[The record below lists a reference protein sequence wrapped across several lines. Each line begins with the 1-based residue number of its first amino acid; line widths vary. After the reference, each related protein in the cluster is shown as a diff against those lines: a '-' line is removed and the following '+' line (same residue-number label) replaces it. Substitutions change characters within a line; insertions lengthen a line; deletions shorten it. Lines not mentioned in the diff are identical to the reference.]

1 MHTVGPAYAARHAR
15 ASEVL
20 VSAARTSVVLDLSAP
35 CARVAND
42 LAVNIEPAFANATA
56 ATWLGRM
63 INEHR
68 SGEVFEHT
76 ADLLARAG
84 LPAEV
89 VAECRS
95 FAAEERRHGVLCGAV
110 VMRAGG
116 EAKAR
121 VEAEEPYPVHADTT
135 PQVAV
140 VRNLIAISC
149 MAETVAVALIG
160 EERELMPEGPLREL
174 LTGIWADEVGHARF
188 GWRTVAAML
197 PTLDQKSREAV
208 AAYLPVA
215 FEHLER
221 HELAHL
227 PLDARAR
234 AGGEPYGLCSGK
246 EARELFYATVEQAV
260 VAGLEAL
267 GLPARRAWED
277 RRAYA
282 FVPPVQAAPTPL
294 EARSDA

>member
-1 MHTVGPAYAARHAR
+1 
-15 ASEVL
+15 
-20 VSAARTSVVLDLSAP
+20 VSAYETATVAAVLDLHEP
-35 CARVAND
+35 CERAARELRLDVD
-42 LAVNIEPAFANATA
+42 PAFADATA

-63 INEHR
+63 VNEYR
-68 SGEVFEHT
+68 SGTVFERT
-76 ADLLARAG
+76 AELLERAG
-84 LPAEV
+84 QPEQV

-95 FAAEERRHGVLCGAV
+95 FAAEERRHGVMCGAV
-110 VMRAGG
+110 VLRAGG
-116 EAKAR
+116 VAR
-121 VEAEEPYPVHADTT
+121 APIEAEEPYPLHADTS

-160 EERELMPEGPLREL
+160 EERERMPEGPLREL

-188 GWRTVAAML
+188 GWRTVTAILA
-197 PTLDQKSREAV
+197 TLDEASREAV
-208 AAYLPVA
+208 SAYLPVA

-234 AGGEPYGLCSGK
+234 AGGEAYGLCSGE
-246 EARELFYATVEQAV
+246 EARELFYATVEHAV

-267 GLPARRAWED
+267 GLPARRAWEA
-277 RRAYA
+277 RHAYA
-282 FVPPVQAAPTPL
+282 IAPRASVGASTR
-294 EARSDA
+294 EASSHV